1 MNDFQPLWALLR
13 EHGSSAKRETEC
25 AALWASYTPE
35 VQQRVYD
42 AIRSKLE
49 QGKFVHY
56 DPLRAMEENARPPR
70 LQTLSY
76 ADYYARYH
84 TTVTKRRI
92 EAGDT
97 RRQQLI
103 FKEVYASLKNQLSH
117 RERKGIGTGSE
128 RGQVLTK

>member
-42 AIRSKLE
+42 TIRSKLE

-97 RRQQLI
+97 RRRQLI

-117 RERKGIGTGSE
+117 RERIGSGTRAE

>member
-25 AALWASYTPE
+25 
-35 VQQRVYD
+35 
-42 AIRSKLE
+42 
-49 QGKFVHY
+49 
-56 DPLRAMEENARPPR
+56 PPR

-97 RRQQLI
+97 RRRQLI
-103 FKEVYASLKNQLSH
+103 FKEVYASLKKQLSH
-117 RERKGIGTGSE
+117 RERNGSGTRAE